1 MSASHMPSPRPATGF
16 IRIGKDLRAWIAGYR
31 CPDCG
36 AVALQMTLACRHCS
50 SRKPLQEFRAAERGS
65 IYSWTVVER
74 SYPGIP
80 VPFVSVIVDLD
91 DGLSLKGTLRG
102 ADRDSVRAGM
112 PVSLAFDD
120 AGGAV
125 DADGAAYIGYHFTP
139 LAGEKS

>member
-1 MSASHMPSPRPATGF
+1 
-16 IRIGKDLRAWIAGYR
+16 
-31 CPDCG
+31 
-36 AVALQMTLACRHCS
+36 MTLACRHCS

-102 ADRDSVRAGM
+102 ADRDAVRAGL
-112 PVSLAFDD
+112 PVSLVFDD

-125 DADGAAYIGYHFTP
+125 DADGAAYVGYHFVRS
-139 LAGEKS
+139 AGDES

>member
-1 MSASHMPSPRPATGF
+1 MSASLIPSPRPATGF
-16 IRIGKDLRAWIAGYR
+16 IRVGEDLQAWIGGYR

-36 AVALQMTLACRHCS
+36 AVALQSTLACRHCS
-50 SRKPLQEFRAAERGS
+50 SRNPLQEFRAAGRGR

-74 SYPGIP
+74 SYPGVP

-91 DGLSLKGTLRG
+91 DGLCLKGTLRE

-112 PVSLAFDD
+112 PVSLVFDD

-125 DADGAAYIGYHFTP
+125 DADGAAYIGFHFIP
-139 LAGEKS
+139 LTGEE